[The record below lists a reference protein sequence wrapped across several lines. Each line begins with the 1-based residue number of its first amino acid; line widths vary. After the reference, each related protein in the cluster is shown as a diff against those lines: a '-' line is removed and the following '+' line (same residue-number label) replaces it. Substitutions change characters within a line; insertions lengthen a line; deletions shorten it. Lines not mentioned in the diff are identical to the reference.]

1 MTAEKDAKVTSK
13 KTNTVAKVTS
23 KKTNTKVVA
32 KVAKNG
38 TKAAAKVTAKKATK
52 AAEKKDTKVAV
63 SKVRAIVWRV
73 CITLSLQ
80 NTQPLKTC
88 SLSVVPLRSQKE
100 VPL

>member
-1 MTAEKDAKVTSK
+1 MTAEKD
-13 KTNTVAKVTS
+13 AKVTS

-38 TKAAAKVTAKKATK
+38 TKAAAKVTAKEANTK
-52 AAEKKDTKVAV
+52 AATKKATKVAV

-73 CITLSLQ
+73 GITLSLQ

>member
-23 KKTNTKVVA
+23 KKTNTKVA

-38 TKAAAKVTAKKATK
+38 TKAAAKVTATK
-52 AAEKKDTKVAV
+52 ANKAAAKKDTKVAV

-73 CITLSLQ
+73 CITPSLQ
-80 NTQPLKTC
+80 KTQPYVKTC
-88 SLSVVPLRSQKE
+88 RVVPL
-100 VPL
+100 